1 MFLYMFGIDAQSPE
15 ESANELASLG
25 ISAVVCAPETRCIRA
40 VRRAGMQAFACVG
53 AFSLEKGDALCVDV
67 DAHPRA
73 WFGSGCPCDPEP
85 VPRRMDALR
94 RLAETDGL
102 SGIFIDGARFASP
115 SSGEGTQSLFTC
127 FCPHCRDEMRR
138 MGCDPDE
145 VRKAVAGWR
154 DGAMPLPPEEWFLF
168 REEIIRRRMEEF
180 VDTVRSVNP
189 SLLTGAF
196 VFPASLGRLVG
207 QTCRSAASV
216 DLLAPMIYR
225 RYAEAPGTATLNHEY
240 NALIGL
246 FGRERARLL
255 TGVDAPEDV
264 LHSGFPPVSLRNETL
279 YAHPRLMPI
288 LQLDDDKL
296 AESLSAVRSA
306 GAEGAG
312 FFMYQKE
319 LLRNL
324 RVLNS
329 I

>member
-1 MFLYMFGIDAQSPE
+1 MFLYMFGMDANSPD
-15 ESANELASLG
+15 ESADKLASLG
-25 ISAVVCAPETRCIRA
+25 ISAVVCSPETRCIHA
-40 VRRAGMQAFACVG
+40 VRRAGMQARACVG

-67 DAHPRA
+67 DGQPRA
-73 WFGSGCPCDPEP
+73 WFGSGCPCDPAP
-85 VPRRMDALR
+85 APRRTDALR

-127 FCPHCRDEMRR
+127 FCPHCREEMRR

-145 VRKAVAGWR
+145 IRKAVIAWR
-154 DGAMPLPPEEWFLF
+154 DGALSLLPKEWLLF
-168 REEIIRRRMEEF
+168 REEIVRRRMEEF

-196 VFPASLGRLVG
+196 VFPASLGGLVG
-207 QTCRSAASV
+207 QTSRSAASV
-216 DLLAPMIYR
+216 DILAPMLYR

-246 FGRERARLL
+246 IGRERTRLL

-264 LHSGFPPVSLRNETL
+264 LHEGFPPASLRSETI
-279 YAHPRLMPI
+279 YTHPRLMPI

-296 AESLSAVRSA
+296 AESLSAVRSS

-312 FFMYQKE
+312 FFVYQKE
-319 LLRNL
+319 LLQNL
-324 RVLNS
+324 RGLNTF
-329 I
+329 